1 MSFRGNW
8 TKVRSKGK
16 NSSVTK
22 PIVYVIDDDPAVR
35 DSLHVLLES
44 NGFVVRSYLSTIMFL
59 ADPLPVDG
67 SCLIIDFNMPD
78 IDGIELL
85 GRLRRDGVMIPAILM
100 TGGGIS
106 SSLVSTANR
115 SFVALLEKP
124 ILAQELVSQVYKA
137 LDGRSA

>member
-1 MSFRGNW
+1 M
-8 TKVRSKGK
+8 
-16 NSSVTK
+16 TK

-85 GRLRRDGVMIPAILM
+85 GRLRRDGVTIPAILM

-124 ILAQELVSQVYKA
+124 ILAQELVTQVCKA
-137 LDGRSA
+137 LNRRSA

>member
-1 MSFRGNW
+1 M
-8 TKVRSKGK
+8 
-16 NSSVTK
+16 TK

-85 GRLRRDGVMIPAILM
+85 GRLRRDGVTIPAILM

>member
-1 MSFRGNW
+1 
-8 TKVRSKGK
+8 
-16 NSSVTK
+16 VTK

-100 TGGGIS
+100 TGGRIS

-124 ILAQELVSQVYKA
+124 ILAQELVTQVCKA
-137 LDGRSA
+137 LNRRSA

>member
-1 MSFRGNW
+1 M
-8 TKVRSKGK
+8 
-16 NSSVTK
+16 TK

-44 NGFVVRSYLSTIMFL
+44 NGFVVRSYPSTIMFL

-85 GRLRRDGVMIPAILM
+85 GRLRRDGVTIPAILM

-124 ILAQELVSQVYKA
+124 ILAQELVSQVHKA
-137 LDGRSA
+137 LDRRSA

>member
-1 MSFRGNW
+1 M
-8 TKVRSKGK
+8 
-16 NSSVTK
+16 TK

-85 GRLRRDGVMIPAILM
+85 GRLRRDGVTIPAILM

-124 ILAQELVSQVYKA
+124 ILAQELVSQVHKA
-137 LDGRSA
+137 LDRRSA